1 MRSDLDNPAV
11 PGDCE
16 STLEAYTAPT
26 TLPLSYPRPS
36 HPSGTNCEL
45 LTTLVETLGEYGEF
59 CLQQYRTGHFQTF
72 MVEAR
77 MHGTTIFRPI
87 FDDSTQAGSQE
98 VSLPIRK
105 EIYNILGCKTV
116 TEVRRSG
123 ATCHLQDV
131 EVRVRQPAIEVSHS
145 LKKRRSHLCSVLQ
158 CNRSAIDRLKLPD
171 EWQLPVISAVFW
183 KKEARLSDRDVKALV
198 ACFVACHNWSSCL
211 DCPPPTTRTPE
222 LLRVVHY
229 LAQWQCIYFD
239 ALALNQLLDMP
250 FQRTTVAKLFDA
262 KLAVSYALESR
273 SIEGTLRNQGCDISL
288 YRNLLD
294 AIDTNLAAEARSSL
308 QPITVAAVPTQNRY
322 SLLKEV
328 ND

>member
-45 LTTLVETLGEYGEF
+45 LTALGEY
-59 CLQQYRTGHFQTF
+59 CLQKYRTGHFQNY
-72 MVEAR
+72 MVEAL

-98 VSLPIRK
+98 VSLPIRE

-123 ATCHLQDV
+123 ATCQLQYFK
-131 EVRVRQPAIEVSHS
+131 VRVRQPAIQVSHS
-145 LKKRRSHLCSVLQ
+145 VKKRRSRLCLVLQ

-183 KKEARLSDRDVKALV
+183 KKEVRLSDREVQALV
-198 ACFVACHNWSSCL
+198 ACFAACHDWSSHM
-211 DCPPPTTRTPE
+211 DKVVPVCPPPTERTPE

-239 ALALNQLLDMP
+239 ALAFNQLLDMP
-250 FQRTTVAKLFDA
+250 FQGTTVAKLFDA

-273 SIEGTLRNQGCDISL
+273 SILKGHFEIKDVTYPCTGT
-288 YRNLLD
+288 Y
-294 AIDTNLAAEARSSL
+294 
-308 QPITVAAVPTQNRY
+308 
-322 SLLKEV
+322 
-328 ND
+328 